1 MRSPF
6 PGIDPYLEHPARW
19 PGVHARLIVAIA
31 NALEESLSLN
41 YIVEVKK
48 RVYQVTPE
56 DAVLVGI
63 PDASIVTKQA
73 QIPQPEGGTA
83 TIIRTTE
90 SIAVTLPMPE
100 EVKEGY
106 LEIRDIATGEV
117 ITVIEV
123 LSPKNKRTGV
133 GRNAYNAK
141 RQAIFSSQ
149 THLVEIDLL
158 RDGIPMD
165 LMSIV
170 PTTDYRILVSQS
182 ELRPKG
188 DLYAF
193 SVMQSI
199 PVTPIPLRSGEA
211 DIHLDLQEIL
221 NRVYQQ
227 ARYGMAIDYSIPP
240 VPPLLE
246 ATQAWAK
253 QLQIP

>member
-1 MRSPF
+1 MQSPF
-6 PGIDPYLEHPARW
+6 PGMDSYLEHPARW

-41 YIVEVKK
+41 YIVEVEK

-63 PDASIVTKQA
+63 PDASIVAQQA

-83 TIIRTTE
+83 TMTRTTE

-106 LEIRDIATGEV
+106 LELRDVATGEV

-123 LSPKNKRTGV
+123 LSPKNKRTGA
-133 GRNAYNAK
+133 GRNAYNTK
-141 RQAIFSSQ
+141 RQAIFASQ

-158 RDGIPMD
+158 RDGTAMD
-165 LMSIV
+165 LMGIV
-170 PTTDYRILVSQS
+170 PTTDYRILVSKS
-182 ELRPKG
+182 EQRPKG

-199 PVTPIPLRSGEA
+199 PVTPIPLRLGEA
-211 DIHLDLQEIL
+211 NINLDLQKIL

-240 VPPLLE
+240 VPSLSE
-246 ATQAWAK
+246 ASQAWAK
-253 QLQIP
+253 GLIQ